1 MKKYFKSELQYGLAL
16 IVGGLLLGKVNF
28 MFNPWTVFAHLGMF
42 TTLRLIGYGV
52 SIYGGLVVVKYILK
66 KIINFIN

>member
-1 MKKYFKSELQYGLAL
+1 MKKYFKSEVQYGIGL

-52 SIYGGLVVVKYILK
+52 SIYGGFVVVKELLK

>member
-1 MKKYFKSELQYGLAL
+1 MKKYFKSELQYGIGL

-28 MFNPWTVFAHLGMF
+28 MFNPWTVFAHLGLF

-52 SIYGGLVVVKYILK
+52 SIYGGFVVVKDILK
-66 KIINFIN
+66 KVIDFIN

>member
-1 MKKYFKSELQYGLAL
+1 MKKYFKSELQRGLVL